1 MTPFKN
7 LSIVRLLLIIL
18 GAVLAAIGLELFLIP
33 HAIIVG
39 GATGLS
45 ALLAYWTDMR
55 IGFVLFMINLPFIL
69 LSYRKISRPFVSIT
83 IISLFVFA
91 LSAIVLH
98 PYPSLIEDA
107 AIAAICGGIS
117 LGAGIGLVVRFGGS
131 LDATENT
138 IRSTSP
144 AMLASG
150 PRIKFMNT
158 IILLSAGFL
167 FGWTQ
172 ALYSTVA
179 YLLAVEMV
187 SFVLN
192 KLSLQRTI
200 WIQSRYT
207 EDICKALQSRLNMKL
222 SYMPDM
228 PSNPYSNEKLLSATI
243 HVFEVSRMKAIVMGL
258 DPDASFHTKLIK

>member
-1 MTPFKN
+1 
-7 LSIVRLLLIIL
+7 LSHIKDLFIVKLLLVIVGAIL
-18 GAVLAAIGLELFLIP
+18 GAIGLELFLVP

-45 ALLAYWTDMR
+45 AILAYWTDMR

-69 LSYRKISRPFVSIT
+69 LSYRRLSKQFVGIT
-83 IISLFVFA
+83 VISLFVFA
-91 LSAIVLH
+91 LSAIILH

-107 AIAAICGGIS
+107 AIAAICGGLA
-117 LGAGIGLVVRFGGS
+117 LGAGIGLVVRYGGS

-138 IRSTSP
+138 IRAASP

-150 PRIKFMNT
+150 PRIKLLNT
-158 IILLSAGFL
+158 MILLSAGFV

-187 SFVLN
+187 SLMLRG
-192 KLSLQRTI
+192 LSFKRTI
-200 WIQSRYT
+200 WIKSKHA
-207 EDICKALQSRLNMKL
+207 EEICQVLKSSLNMQL
-222 SYMPDM
+222 SYSSDSFADE
-228 PSNPYSNEKLLSATI
+228 SNREAVLSATI
-243 HVFEVSRMKAIVMGL
+243 HLFELSRIKSIVIGL
-258 DPDASFHTKLIK
+258 DPDASFHTRSA